1 MRNRNL
7 TLFGPM
13 LVLVMAVPLYAYR
26 LALKDGQTILF
37 EKCRV
42 TEKTLFYAGADGKE
56 IAIPL
61 QDVDLERTQK
71 LNAGEPVAL
80 NLPGLVP
87 SSGSKDGTDPSV
99 ADVARQQRKK
109 TSGSGAEHVFTNDDM
124 VHSSVAVPITQTAP
138 ADNNQVPVERIQ
150 KIVDRFSNK
159 SAAQLANELV
169 GDVQFSGRDVWER
182 QLYAEGQRVLK
193 FAKAYLERMKK
204 VESITD
210 YSVRKTNIETA
221 DDLAWQ
227 VNFEETAY
235 AQLSADGSRKANEW
249 QKRPQ

>member
-7 TLFGPM
+7 TLFGLM

-37 EKCRV
+37 EKYRV
-42 TEKTLFYAGADGKE
+42 TEKTLFYAGADGKDV
-56 IAIPL
+56 AILL

-80 NLPGLVP
+80 NLPGLAL
-87 SSGSKDGTDPSV
+87 SSGSREGTEASV
-99 ADVARQQRKK
+99 ADIARQQRKK
-109 TSGSGAEHVFTNDDM
+109 TSGSGAEHVFSNDDV
-124 VHSSVAVPITQTAP
+124 VHSSVAVPIKQIAP
-138 ADNNQVPVERIQ
+138 VENNPAVERIQ
-150 KIVDRFSNK
+150 KLVDRFSNK
-159 SAAQLANELV
+159 TPTQLANDLV
-169 GDVQFSGRDVWER
+169 GDIQFPGRDVWER

-193 FAKAYLERMKK
+193 FAEAYLERMKR

-221 DDLAWQ
+221 DDVAWQ
-227 VNFEETAY
+227 VSCEETAY